1 MDNQSISINGNLK
14 HDLSLTN
21 RKELSVSGVK
31 NIESFDSEEFLI
43 ETNLGFLHIKGA
55 NLTLDKMDNENNE
68 LFIKGQINALSYVSN
83 SQKGKESKGNIFKKL
98 LKWWN

>member
-1 MDNQSISINGNLK
+1 MDNQAININGNLK

-21 RKELSVSGVK
+21 RKELLVTGVK

-43 ETNLGFLHIKGA
+43 ETNLGFLHIKGS

-68 LFIKGQINALSYVSN
+68 LIIKGQINSLSYVS
-83 SQKGKESKGNIFKKL
+83 SQKGKENKGSIFKKL

>member
-1 MDNQSISINGNLK
+1 MDNQMINVNNNLK

-21 RKELSVSGVK
+21 RKELLVTGVK
-31 NIESFDSEEFLI
+31 NIDSFDSEEFLFQ
-43 ETNLGFLHIKGA
+43 TVLGFLHIKGS

-68 LFIKGQINALSYVSN
+68 LTIKGQIDSLSYVSN
-83 SQKGKESKGNIFKKL
+83 QKGKENKGNIFKKL